1 MERDPKQVLEL
12 VQKCQMRRLVVI
24 GDALHSMTP
33 FKGQGANQA
42 LADGPFLASWLQRA
56 SIDSAVT
63 GFWRE
68 TVQRTAPVVSAS
80 GQAAKE
86 FHSPGILQHQ
96 HHGFAG
102 VEPERTAEFLSVLRE
117 KGVGANLG
125 AKLDERVAQVIAE
138 FQVAVAEP
146 ARSIAPEQ
154 QTKALEF
161 AASGDT
167 QGLRQLSLAK
177 HSESIRTAKDVRQR
191 TCLHLA
197 AQGGHTATCKW
208 LLTEV
213 DCESRVLDED
223 HKTPKDYAL
232 EKADESILC
241 IFEILEK
248 ERTGNLQ

>member
-1 MERDPKQVLEL
+1 MDRDPKQVLEL

-24 GDALHSMTP
+24 GDALHSMSP

-42 LADGPFLASWLQRA
+42 LADGPLLASWLQRA

-68 TVQRTAPVVSAS
+68 TVQRTAPVVGAS
-80 GQAAKE
+80 RQAAKE
-86 FHSPGILQHQ
+86 FHSPGILQH
-96 HHGFAG
+96 HAFAG
-102 VEPERTAEFLSVLRE
+102 VEPERTADFLSVLRE
-117 KGVGANLG
+117 KGIDANLG
-125 AKLDERVAQVIAE
+125 AKLDERVAQVIDE
-138 FQVAVAEP
+138 CQVAVAEL

-197 AQGGHTATCKW
+197 AEGGHTATCKW

-213 DCESRVLDED
+213 DCDSRVLDED
-223 HKTPKDYAL
+223 DKTPKDYVL
-232 EKADESILC
+232 EKSDDFALC
-241 IFEILEK
+241 IFETLEK
-248 ERTGNLQ
+248 ERSGNLQ